1 MIQYNSVVFLLVA
14 LMVNSA
20 FAGDLSIASW
30 NIKTIEVKRVYQ
42 VDEWSDRVPHTVEFI
57 EMMDN
62 DVIGMQEATFIQID
76 SLLNRM
82 PQYRYVGLASRDG
95 KKSGNYNPIFY
106 KHEKLDLVES
116 HTFWLSETPNKPSM
130 GWDAD
135 SKRVCTW
142 AVFRDKSSG
151 YLFAVYNIHLD
162 HIGRNARI
170 HGVELILS
178 SMEKHRGLPIFLMG
192 DFNSEQ
198 GSAVYNMVD
207 NSGLVK
213 DSRRLAQKRVVS
225 SGTFNAFKFE
235 IFPKK
240 TIDFIFV
247 SPQIK
252 VLRYEIL
259 NNFYWVDEKPRY
271 YSDHFPVKIFINH
284 GTEKGQK

>member
-1 MIQYNSVVFLLVA
+1 MIRTGLFFFLVA
-14 LMVNSA
+14 IALAPSV
-20 FAGDLSIASW
+20 FADGLSIASW

-130 GWDAD
+130 GWDTD

-142 AVFRDKSSG
+142 ALFREKASG
-151 YLFAVYNIHLD
+151 STFAVYNTHLD
-162 HIGRNARI
+162 HIGENARI
-170 HGVELILS
+170 NGARLILDSLAHRS
-178 SMEKHRGLPIFLMG
+178 STPVFLMG
-192 DFNSEQ
+192 DFNSER
-198 GSAVYNMVD
+198 GGDVYNLLN
-207 NSGLVK
+207 NSGIVT
-213 DSRRLAQKRVVS
+213 DSYTGAQKKLAS
-225 SGTFNAFKFE
+225 GGTFNAFNMSKE
-235 IFPKK
+235 PQKI
-240 TIDFIFV
+240 IDFVFV
-247 SPQIK
+247 NEK
-252 VLRYEIL
+252 VKVMQYNIL
-259 NNFYWVDEKPRY
+259 NNFYWKSGKPRY
-271 YSDHFPVKIFINH
+271 YSDHFPVRLLVKL
-284 GTEKGQK
+284 KK